1 MAAFDRGTVDLTMTS
16 AFLAA
21 RSIGCPGCGAVLDLP
36 GGGAPVLAC
45 PVCGWVVERRSL
57 RSLDGALACA
67 STTLLLLIPA
77 NLTPLLTTTAM
88 GATRTS
94 YLASATGVMW
104 RQGEPL
110 VGVLT
115 TLFLGVFPLLRFG
128 LLTLVL
134 GRIKLGRPAPWLGA
148 AFRWANVL
156 EIWAMADVFVLALI
170 VTYARLAATIPTQ
183 FGPGAWAFVAAGFM
197 TLLTRA
203 ALDKRAIWERIGR
216 SRELENPA
224 AACGAC
230 GLLAGPENLE
240 RPCPRCG
247 HQIHARSPAAL
258 RRATALTAAGLL
270 LYLPANLYPMATLPI
285 GLTPRH
291 YTVLEGVKDLVESHL
306 VGLALLVFVASF
318 LIPILKLL
326 GLSWCVL
333 SVIRRSTRRLR
344 TKTRLFHVVDEIG
357 RWSML
362 DPFVIGAFVPVVQYN
377 DLVSGRAEPAAS
389 AFSVVVVA
397 TMIGAKCFDPRLMWD
412 ALEARP

>member
-1 MAAFDRGTVDLTMTS
+1 MTS
-16 AFLAA
+16 ALVAA
-21 RSIGCPGCGAVLDLP
+21 RSMGCPGCGAVLDLQ
-36 GGGAPVLAC
+36 GGTARALAC
-45 PVCGWVVERRSL
+45 PVCGWVVERRTL

-67 STTLLLLIPA
+67 SATLLLLIPA
-77 NLTPLLTTTAM
+77 NLSPLLTTMAM

-94 YLASATGVMW
+94 YLASAAAVTW

-115 TLFLGVFPLLRFG
+115 TLFLGVFPLARFA

-134 GRIKLGRPAPWLGA
+134 ARVKLGRPAPWLGA
-148 AFRWANVL
+148 AFRWAEVL

-183 FGPGAWAFVAAGFM
+183 FGPGAWCFVAAGLM

-203 ALDKRAIWERIGR
+203 ALDKRAIWERIAP
-216 SRELENPA
+216 SRELAAPA

-240 RPCPRCG
+240 HPCPRCG
-247 HQIHARSPAAL
+247 HEIHARSPAAL
-258 RRATALTAAGLL
+258 RRATALTVAGLL

-291 YTVLEGVKDLVESHL
+291 YTVLQGVKDLIQAHL
-306 VGLALLVFVASF
+306 LGLGLLVFVASF
-318 LIPILKLL
+318 LIPIVKLV

-333 SVIRRSTRRLR
+333 SVIRRSTRRLQA
-344 TKTRLFHVVDEIG
+344 KTRVFHVVDQIG

-377 DLVSGRAEPAAS
+377 DLVSGRAEPAAT

-397 TMIGAKCFDPRLMWD
+397 TMIGARCFDPRLMWD
-412 ALEARP
+412 ALEARA